1 MNDKKIKEAFALYR
15 KNWEEDLPDDRQLE
29 EIKISHELDRKVR
42 KLIRGKE
49 RKIGGNWRIM
59 LQTAACIAGVI
70 ILSAA
75 AFIVLEKN
83 GGDPTNIYDNPI
95 NSHGEIPERP
105 KQDSENPLEEG
116 KDPDSNAFEGEVLL
130 PEAVPVGFVM
140 TGVDGDKAYIRHEYQ
155 TASGGFYLHI
165 SQIFKD
171 VARPLDLQEDYCRK
185 VSIKEGVEGVYYND
199 GENAKLIFEYKK
211 YRIHLEG
218 DLFLEDFIEI
228 AQSMIK

>member
-15 KNWEEDLPDDRQLE
+15 KNWEEELPDDRQLE

-42 KLIRGKE
+42 RLIRGKE

-83 GGDPTNIYDNPI
+83 GGDPTNIYDNSI
-95 NSHGEIPERP
+95 NSHGEIPKGP
-105 KQDSENPLEEG
+105 DHQLDNPELG
-116 KDPDSNAFEGEVLL
+116 DLPLTNIFEGEVML
-130 PEAVPVGFVM
+130 PKEVPDGFVM

-155 TASGGFYLHI
+155 TASGGLYLHI

-171 VARPLDLQEDYCRK
+171 VARPLDLQEEYCRK

-199 GENAKLIFEYKK
+199 GENAKLIFEYKE

-218 DLFLEDFIEI
+218 DLFLEDFIKM